1 MLRYSQLHAA
11 RLQPDPTDGSP
22 RSTLS
27 DTSGSQ
33 TTSST
38 LSALMPSSSLRVV
51 RPEEAPAAL
60 FSPANLE
67 IGDLSRSEV
76 WWRDQYH
83 TIKAR
88 GYRLRPRYHPRWKPS
103 WQRSGKD
110 SGETEDGQH
119 CRVRVV
125 RSTPPL
131 LTNRLSHMPRWT
143 RHVAAVLLMVIR
155 SYSGNSLPSRH
166 QMSYSFSECSLLLDS
181 EIQTTIACRC
191 STKLTYPR
199 MDIAVKNY
207 W

>member
-1 MLRYSQLHAA
+1 MLRYSQLHGA
-11 RLQPDPTDGSP
+11 RLQPDPTNGSP
-22 RSTLS
+22 LS
-27 DTSGSQ
+27 NTSGSQ

-51 RPEEAPAAL
+51 RPEEAPPVL

-76 WWRDQYH
+76 WWRDQYYA
-83 TIKAR
+83 IKAR
-88 GYRLRPRYHPRWKPS
+88 GYRLRPRYHPRWQPS

-125 RSTPPL
+125 RSTPPP
-131 LTNRLSHMPRWT
+131 LTDRLSHMPRWT
-143 RHVAAVLLMVIR
+143 RHVAAVLLMVNR
-155 SYSGNSLPSRH
+155 SYSGNSFLSRH
-166 QMSYSFSECSLLLDS
+166 QMSYSFFECSPLLDS
-181 EIQTTIACRC
+181 EMIQTTIAYRC

-199 MDIAVKNY
+199 MDITVENY